1 MFPKF
6 CDSRKRV
13 VTFYKYVMRLT
24 VIKSSVKN
32 QPLLEM
38 WAIKVSVIRCLWVKF
53 SIAFLKENWNLGLPE
68 PGGWGRSPSP
78 PVLI

>member
-13 VTFYKYVMRLT
+13 VTFYIYVMRLT

-68 PGGWGRSPSP
+68 PGEWGHSSSP